1 MAGFASRSSLVSW
14 ASLASAE
21 SITWEQ
27 NEPMYNLPTMKDIID
42 IEGIKSTYYHS
53 VPLSRG
59 AGLTIAAT
67 PIDFQLFDSSS
78 NNAPVAAR
86 L

>member
-1 MAGFASRSSLVSW
+1 
-14 ASLASAE
+14 
-21 SITWEQ
+21 
-27 NEPMYNLPTMKDIID
+27 MYNLPTMKDIID
-42 IEGIKSTYYHS
+42 IEVIKSTFIYYHS

>member
-1 MAGFASRSSLVSW
+1 MAGFVESSLVE
-14 ASLASAE
+14 LGESAE

-59 AGLTIAAT
+59 AGLTIAANT
-67 PIDFQLFDSSS
+67 
-78 NNAPVAAR
+78 N
-86 L
+86 